1 MTDKPKPAPLA
12 DGTTPKVLPGQM
24 TVEEVVEH
32 VDLCNCPMC
41 RITGGR
47 KSEKT
52 TREQKSSK
60 PLTAAEAV
68 ARRLKGAK

>member
-1 MTDKPKPAPLA
+1 
-12 DGTTPKVLPGQM
+12 
-24 TVEEVVEH
+24 
-32 VDLCNCPMC
+32 MC